1 MSTRVDSVEGWRI
14 VEGAHADFAR
24 HRRDGV
30 DVWTVLSI
38 AGLIGLVIVIG
49 LGYSGCS

>member
-14 VEGAHADFAR
+14 VENGHDDFR
-24 HRRDGV
+24 GP

-38 AGLIGLVIVIG
+38 VGLVG
-49 LGYSGCS
+49 LVAVAVWAVCPL